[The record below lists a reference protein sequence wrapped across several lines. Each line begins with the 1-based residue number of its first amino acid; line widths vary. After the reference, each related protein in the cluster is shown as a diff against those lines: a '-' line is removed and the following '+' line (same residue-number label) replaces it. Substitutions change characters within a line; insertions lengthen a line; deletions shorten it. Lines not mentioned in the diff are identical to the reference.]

1 MAFFLNNASVEQVR
15 RRSYKKKAPR
25 VEPLRSEI
33 GRKRRS
39 LPRAR
44 EFPYSAITLKSQNR
58 SKSPT
63 NEDRY
68 SVKAFQNFVL
78 FSVFDGHSGP
88 AISDYS
94 SLHFLNHLGKN
105 ITKKGTDPQV
115 FKEAFLTFDNI
126 LHKEFNHKQ
135 DGSTVTVI
143 YIDKHKIISANAGD
157 SVAYLVKR
165 SAVRSPTASARWS
178 PTASARWSPTA
189 SARCAV
195 RSPTASARCAVRS
208 PTASARCAVR
218 KLTTEHDYSN
228 EKERKR
234 VIAAGGKFHS
244 GYYTVGNYM
253 LQPTRGFG
261 DFIFKKSK
269 GNRGQDIYTAL
280 PTVREY
286 PIGPSDKFVILA
298 TDGILLGNPNEPQ
311 NTIATLCGGAQN
323 RAAQQAPASKR
334 LLTGIL
340 NSTEIFGN
348 PIYYPDDV
356 TIIAV
361 DLTVLRRRI
370 CAQRI
375 LRLVPKSI

>member
-25 VEPLRSEI
+25 VEPLRSTPEI

-39 LPRAR
+39 LTRAR
-44 EFPYSAITLKSQNR
+44 ESPYSAITLKSQNR
-58 SKSPT
+58 RKSPT

-68 SVKAFQNFVL
+68 SVKAFPNFVL

-105 ITKKGTDPQV
+105 ITKKGTDPRV

-165 SAVRSPTASARWS
+165 SAV
-178 PTASARWSPTA
+178 
-189 SARCAV
+189 
-195 RSPTASARCAVRS
+195 PTASARCAVRS

-218 KLTTEHDYSN
+218 KLTTEHDYNN

-311 NTIATLCGGAQN
+311 NTIATLCGGA
-323 RAAQQAPASKR
+323 PASKR

-348 PIYYPDDV
+348 PVYYPDDV

>member
-1 MAFFLNNASVEQVR
+1 
-15 RRSYKKKAPR
+15 
-25 VEPLRSEI
+25 
-33 GRKRRS
+33 
-39 LPRAR
+39 
-44 EFPYSAITLKSQNR
+44 
-58 SKSPT
+58 
-63 NEDRY
+63 
-68 SVKAFQNFVL
+68 
-78 FSVFDGHSGP
+78 
-88 AISDYS
+88 
-94 SLHFLNHLGKN
+94 
-105 ITKKGTDPQV
+105 
-115 FKEAFLTFDNI
+115 
-126 LHKEFNHKQ
+126 
-135 DGSTVTVI
+135 
-143 YIDKHKIISANAGD
+143 
-157 SVAYLVKR
+157 
-165 SAVRSPTASARWS
+165 
-178 PTASARWSPTA
+178 
-189 SARCAV
+189 
-195 RSPTASARCAVRS
+195 
-208 PTASARCAVR
+208 
-218 KLTTEHDYSN
+218 
-228 EKERKR
+228 
-234 VIAAGGKFHS
+234 
-244 GYYTVGNYM
+244 M